1 MGRKRRRR
9 PDCRIQ
15 PEPEERDG
23 STALAAER
31 RPRRAKC
38 YIVYMNEL
46 PSVSVRE
53 LRQNLSR
60 YLRRVEA
67 GETLEVV
74 SRGRR
79 VAQLAPLPDRAD
91 IVDRLVADGRAI
103 PASGDLLSLG
113 PPLQLATK
121 RSASDAL
128 AEERRDS
135 R

>member
-1 MGRKRRRR
+1 
-9 PDCRIQ
+9 
-15 PEPEERDG
+15 
-23 STALAAER
+23 
-31 RPRRAKC
+31 
-38 YIVYMNEL
+38 MNEL